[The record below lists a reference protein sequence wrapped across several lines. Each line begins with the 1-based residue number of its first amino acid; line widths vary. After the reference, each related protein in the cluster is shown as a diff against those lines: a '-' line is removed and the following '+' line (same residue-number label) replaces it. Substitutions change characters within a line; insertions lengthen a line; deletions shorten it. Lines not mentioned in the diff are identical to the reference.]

1 LNIPAEGVDL
11 SAHSISGSPVDGGF
25 VVPYFNE
32 MDVELP
38 GTIPKIG
45 SV

>member
-1 LNIPAEGVDL
+1 LNIPEEGVDP
-11 SAHSISGSPVDGGF
+11 SAHCISGSPVDGGF

-32 MDVELP
+32 MDVEP